1 MSDLDARAETA
12 KLARLLGVPAESLAF
27 LENAAAPATRQFRES
42 VSDALY
48 NRNRQN
54 FERLARLSRVLP
66 AGPTAKLTE
75 DVLGATLAGRV
86 AGELSPDAAVK
97 LAERLSPKFL
107 ADVCLELDPRRA
119 GPIIRRMPA
128 SVVVPVALLLA
139 ARKDFITMGR
149 FVDSLAEDVL
159 DAVIVAIKSDEVL
172 LRTGFFVENKSRLDA
187 VMRLLPAARLRGAI
201 LAAKEHA
208 LWPEALSLI
217 LHLKADLKGRLGNL
231 VAEQSEEVLEDLAAA
246 AQRQDLWP
254 AMLEAVAA
262 MTAENQRRVVNMPA
276 LQSPEVLTGII
287 VAANASKMWN
297 TLLPL
302 APLMAPGQREQLVR
316 IALEQ
321 PSALIRDLFGA
332 AAQHDLWPA
341 ALGLLSELPE
351 KIQQQLGRRAAD
363 GLRDVY
369 AEIRRAAESLGMLAS
384 LSAVDVGYRAALG
397 SP

>member
-1 MSDLDARAETA
+1 MSDLDARAEA
-12 KLARLLGVPAESLAF
+12 EKFARVLGVSADVLRF
-27 LENAAAPATRQFRES
+27 LENVPADATRRFRES

-48 NRNRQN
+48 NRNRHS

-97 LAERLSPKFL
+97 LAERLSSKFL

-149 FVDSLAEDVL
+149 FVDALAENVL
-159 DAVIVAIKSDEVL
+159 GAVIAAIKSDEVL

-187 VMRLLPAARLRGAI
+187 VMRLLPEARLRGAI
-201 LAAKEHA
+201 LAAKEHS

-217 LHLKADLKGRLGNL
+217 LHLNADLRGRLGNL
-231 VAEQSEEVLEDLAAA
+231 VAEQSEDVLEDLAAA
-246 AQRQDLWP
+246 AQRQGLWP
-254 AMLEAVAA
+254 AMLDAVAA
-262 MTAENQRRVVNMPA
+262 MTTKNQRRMVNTPA
-276 LQSPEVLTGII
+276 LQSPEILTGII
-287 VAANASKMWN
+287 VAANDSKMWS

-321 PSALIRDLFGA
+321 PSALIRDLFA
-332 AAQHDLWPA
+332 ATAQHDLWPT

-351 KIQQQLGRRAAD
+351 KTQQQLGRRAAD

-369 AEIRRAAESLGMLAS
+369 AEIRRAAESLGLLAS
-384 LSAVDVGYRAALG
+384 LSAVDVGYRDAAG
-397 SP
+397 S